1 MDKSVTDCSGKTP
14 VTETVA
20 LTSEEETAFTA
31 RQSAFS
37 DRLLAD
43 LRKERD
49 IKLAE
54 TDWWC
59 CSDVT
64 PTQAQLDYRQALRDI
79 TKTYSSPL
87 NVVWPTKP

>member
-1 MDKSVTDCSGKTP
+1 MDKSVTDCSGAIP

-20 LTSEEETAFTA
+20 LTTEEEAAFKA
-31 RQSAFS
+31 KQNNFS
-37 DRLLAD
+37 TRLLAD
-43 LRKERD
+43 LRKERNK
-49 IKLAE
+49 KLAE

-59 CSDVT
+59 CSDIT

-79 TKTYSSPL
+79 TKNYSSPL